1 MNISVVMDGKAYV
14 LDLAAKLDA
23 TADFVCK
30 QKWGE
35 FEFPPAFGRDA
46 LPEVKY
52 ILAFF
57 SPTLSGKGA
66 YIFFF
71 ALLTRVLI
79 KCVACLGS
87 VHCRPR
93 CEKWRLFET
102 HHPE

>member
-1 MNISVVMDGKAYV
+1 MNLSVVMDGKAYV

-52 ILAFF
+52 I
-57 SPTLSGKGA
+57 P
-66 YIFFF
+66 
-71 ALLTRVLI
+71 
-79 KCVACLGS
+79 ACFCLD
-87 VHCRPR
+87 
-93 CEKWRLFET
+93 T
-102 HHPE
+102 